1 MPVRRKIP
9 FREGIYF
16 ITFTCFQWMH
26 LIRLTHGYDLVYQ
39 WFDKLYSLGHYVCG
53 YVIMPNHIHLLT
65 GFRNSPLSINSIV
78 GNGKRYL
85 GYQIIDRLEQNNEL
99 ELLTKLQKGVSAGD
113 RKRGK
118 LHEIW
123 QPSFDWKECD
133 SEHILI
139 QKLDYIHANPC
150 TGKWNL
156 ADSPVDYIHS
166 SAGFYLGMEHP
177 EYRITH
183 YQELDDFDLTKE
195 NR

>member
-1 MPVRRKIP
+1 
-9 FREGIYF
+9 
-16 ITFTCFQWMH
+16 
-26 LIRLTHGYDLVYQ
+26 
-39 WFDKLYSLGHYVCG
+39 
-53 YVIMPNHIHLLT
+53 MPNHIHLLT

-78 GNGKRYL
+78 GNGKRYI

-166 SAGFYLGMEHP
+166 SAGFYLGMEHQ